1 MPMMQAV
8 RIHGYGGVEQ
18 LCCESAQRPSPA
30 EGQVLVRVHAS
41 AANPFDLAMRAGY
54 LAGWY
59 ALAFPLTL
67 GLDVA
72 GVVEELGAGVEDL
85 APGAAVYARADPG
98 SCGANAEYVVVNRS
112 DLAAMPGSLSF
123 AEAAALPH
131 SFLSAWRVLVD
142 AANLAAGQRVLIHA
156 AAGGVGSVAVQLAKA
171 RGAYVI
177 GTASASKL
185 GLLLELGA
193 DEQID
198 YTAGPFEEVV
208 RDVDVVM
215 DTVGGETQA
224 RSWGTLKPGG
234 ILLSLVQP
242 PDEAAAAAHG
252 VRQQMVAAIGP
263 ALEPLEAA
271 VQLVEA
277 GRLRPVIDSIHPLE
291 QAAQAHALVAGRHT
305 TGRVVLQIRDA

>member
-1 MPMMQAV
+1 MAAMQAV
-8 RIHGYGGVEQ
+8 RIHGYGGLEQ
-18 LCCESAQRPSPA
+18 ICSESAPRPSPA

-41 AANPFDLAMRAGY
+41 SVNQFDLAMCAGY
-54 LAGWY
+54 MAGWY
-59 ALAFPLTL
+59 PQTFPFAL

-72 GVVEELGAGVEDL
+72 GVVEELGAGVDDL

-112 DLAAMPGSLSF
+112 DLAAMPSSLSF

-131 SFLSAWRVLVD
+131 SILSTWRVLVD
-142 AANLAAGQRVLIHA
+142 GANIAAGQRVLIHA
-156 AAGGVGSVAVQLAKA
+156 AAGGVGSIAVQLAKA

-177 GTASASKL
+177 GTASQPKL
-185 GLLLELGA
+185 GLLRELGA

-198 YTAGPFEEVV
+198 YTAVRFEDVV

-215 DTVGGETQA
+215 DNVGGETQA

-234 ILLSLVQP
+234 VLLSLVQP
-242 PDEAAAAAHG
+242 PDEAEAAAHG
-252 VRQQMVAAIGP
+252 VRQQMVAALGP
-263 ALEPLEAA
+263 ARESLEAA
-271 VQLVEA
+271 AQLIEA
-277 GRLRPVIDSIHPLE
+277 GRIRPVVDSIHPLD

-305 TGRVVLQIRDA
+305 TGRVVLQVRDA